1 MSDLFHRFFHLTD
14 VLLCKYSANAYD
26 PVFNRNIGLYVM
38 RLASFLIL
46 LLSLTSCNIY
56 HTSSKPIP
64 QISIHSEEVT
74 SVIQR
79 FAVEAKYDHH
89 LRLEHAETCYT
100 DDGIT
105 TIQVQFTSQDLL
117 EMCDARALIVD
128 LTENILAKLNQN
140 STLGQEFADFPFRPS
155 NLEIYIIFDSYFG
168 RYINPLYITWICM
181 EDGQIAY
188 YTFELL
194 YSNNVCWHA
203 RRESYATSREIVV
216 YQREAERE
224 YAETHR
230 SLSSIFGIQRFMPE
244 GDL

>member
-1 MSDLFHRFFHLTD
+1 MRFASLLALF
-14 VLLCKYSANAYD
+14 
-26 PVFNRNIGLYVM
+26 
-38 RLASFLIL
+38 
-46 LLSLTSCNIY
+46 LSLTSCNMY
-56 HTSSKPIP
+56 RSSGKLTP
-64 QISIHSEEVT
+64 QISIHSEDVT

-89 LRLEHAETCYT
+89 LRLEHADTCYSEN
-100 DDGIT
+100 GIT

-117 EMCDARALIVD
+117 EMCEARELIVD

-140 STLGQEFADFPFRPS
+140 STLGQDFADFPFRPS

-168 RYINPLYITWICM
+168 RYVNPLYITWICM

-194 YSNNVCWHA
+194 YSENTCWHA

-224 YAETHR
+224 YAEKHQ
-230 SLSSIFGIQRFMPE
+230 SPLSVFGIQRFLPD

>member
-1 MSDLFHRFFHLTD
+1 
-14 VLLCKYSANAYD
+14 
-26 PVFNRNIGLYVM
+26 M
-38 RLASFLIL
+38 RLASFFTLLI
-46 LLSLTSCNIY
+46 LTSCSLY
-56 HTSSKPIP
+56 QSSPRKPVP
-64 QISIHSEEVT
+64 QISIHTEEIT

-79 FAVEAKYDHH
+79 FATEAKYDHH
-89 LRLEHAETCYT
+89 LRLEHADTCYT

-105 TIQVQFTSQDLL
+105 RVQVEFTSQDLL

-140 STLGQEFADFPFRPS
+140 STLGQEFADFPFRPG
-155 NLEIYIIFDSYFG
+155 NLELYIYFESYFG
-168 RYINPLYITWICM
+168 KYVDPLYITWICM

-194 YSNNVCWHA
+194 TKNNSCWHA

-224 YAETHR
+224 YAENHR
-230 SLSSIFGIQRFMPE
+230 SPLSTFGIQRFLPD